1 MKRILPH
8 PPREERPKM
17 WRSLAERENDP
28 QFIKKLERE
37 FAPGADQ
44 PPEGISRRNFMRL
57 MGASAALAG
66 TGLTACRRPE
76 SFIAPFSKSVEWTIP
91 GKFLFYATSMPS
103 RNGATPLIMATV
115 DGRPTKAE
123 GNPLHPVSN
132 GATDG
137 FAQASVL
144 DLYDPFRS
152 KKFVEAGEERTREE
166 FDEALAAIRT
176 QHEANGGEGLA
187 LLLEKN
193 LSPTRMRLLSEIQE
207 KYPEARWYVYEPLG
221 NQEYESACRA
231 AFGDLTRP
239 NYRFEAADVVLAI
252 GSDFLNCNETGLGF
266 ANGFYTR
273 RNPDQAGAKMNRLYA
288 VENHYTLTGGM
299 ADHRLRCKAAA
310 LPGFVK
316 AIAAEIADATASSNL
331 ASLVDAAGDFGG
343 EFDPAWIK
351 ECAADLVAHAGASIV
366 LGGPHLAEAVQLL
379 ILGINEALGNFGKTI
394 TGRTS
399 PLEEAGTIT
408 ELADRMRS
416 GSITTLLIH
425 GGNPVYN
432 APANLDFAALLESVP
447 NTLRLGM
454 FVDETSTKC
463 KWHLPAAHYLEAWG
477 DNYAIDGT
485 YTAQQPMIMPLY
497 GGLSELQIFSALI
510 DGTTPTGS
518 ETVRATFDLLSTDT
532 SNPELA
538 WQEFLRNGFKA
549 DSAGKEA
556 ELSLDAGQAAT
567 KISEYMAP
575 SVDGAELV
583 FIQSS
588 SVDDGR
594 YANNSWLQETPD
606 FVTKLT
612 WDNALWMAPSVM
624 KEMGVKNGTMIEV
637 SKGNRKVK
645 LPAIEA
651 PGSAVDSF
659 TVALGYG
666 RRVVPELIE
675 NVGFDVYPL
684 RTTNAMSVLPGVTVT
699 PTSEHYPLARTQEHA
714 SMEGRDFAREGTV
727 KQYSK
732 DPAFAQTIGMDSHIP
747 PNISLYENPYF
758 APGSKLKAAEQWAM
772 TVDLN
777 TCTGC
782 NACLVACQAENNVPV
797 VGKEQVIKGRD
808 MAWIRIDRWFAGDNE
823 DEPEMVPQAIMCQH
837 CENAPCE
844 TVCPVNATVHSE
856 DGLNLMAYNRCI
868 GTRYCANNCPWKVR
882 RFNYFDYNERP
893 ITYKKFL
900 GVKTQGLYLG
910 PLTDKGMA
918 ESLQLQKN
926 PNVTVRMRGVM
937 EKCTFCIQRIE
948 EAKIGRLVEARDSN
962 KYETPI
968 APFKTACQQACPSDA
983 IVFGDEAN
991 EQSRVA
997 RLRKSD
1003 RAYVTLNYLNARPRV
1018 SYLARIKNP
1027 NPKMPGADL
1036 VGHINSAHH
1045 GDHGDHG
1052 KHGDHGD
1059 ASHTM
1064 GEERHDVHGAE
1075 DAPKASANGD
1085 KVSHGDHGEG
1095 GHH

>member
-8 PPREERPKM
+8 PPREKQPKM
-17 WRSLAERENDP
+17 WRSVGEREGDP
-28 QFIKKLERE
+28 QVIEKMQRE
-37 FAPGADQ
+37 FAPGADK
-44 PPEGISRRNFMRL
+44 PPEGVSRRNFMRL

-76 SFIAPFSKSVEWTIP
+76 AFIAPFTKSVEWTIP
-91 GKFLFYATSMPS
+91 GKFLYYATSMPT
-103 RNGATPLIMATV
+103 RYGVTPLIMATV

-132 GATDG
+132 GGTDG

-144 DLYDPFRS
+144 DLYDPFRA
-152 KKFVEAGEERTREE
+152 KKFVNEGEEKTREE
-166 FDEALAAIRT
+166 FDTALANIRSE
-176 QHEANGGEGLA
+176 HEADGGQGLA
-187 LLLEKN
+187 FLLEKN
-193 LSPTRMRLLSEIQE
+193 LSPTRMRLLSEIQQ
-207 KYPEARWYVYEPLG
+207 KYPQAQWYVYEPLG
-221 NQEYESACRA
+221 NQEYETACRA
-231 AFGDLTRP
+231 AFGDLARP
-239 NYRFEAADVVLAI
+239 QYRFEAADIILSI

-266 ANGFYTR
+266 AKGFYSR
-273 RNPDQAGAKMNRLYA
+273 RSADQAGATMNRLYS

-299 ADHRLRCKAAA
+299 ADHRLACKASE

-316 AIAAEIADATASSNL
+316 AIAAVIADQTASSNL
-331 ASLVDAAGDFGG
+331 SSLVSAAADFGG
-343 EFDPAWIK
+343 EFDPEWIK
-351 ECAADLVAHAGASIV
+351 ECAADLVAHAGTSIV
-366 LGGPHLAEAVQLL
+366 LAGPQLPEAVQLL
-379 ILGINEALGNFGKTI
+379 VLGINEALGNFGKTI
-394 TGRTS
+394 LGGNVA
-399 PLEEAGTIT
+399 LEESGTIT
-408 ELADRMRS
+408 ELADRMRN
-416 GSITTLLIH
+416 GEITTLMIH

-432 APANLDFAALLESVP
+432 APANLDFAALLEAVP
-447 NTLRLGM
+447 NSFRLGV
-454 FVDETSTKC
+454 FVDETSVKC
-463 KWHLPAAHYLEAWG
+463 KWHIPAAHYLEAWG
-477 DNYAIDGT
+477 DGYAIDGT

-497 GGLSELQIFSALI
+497 GGLSELQIFSSFV
-510 DGTTPTGS
+510 DGTMPSGS
-518 ETVRATFDLLSTDT
+518 ESVRATFDVLNTGG
-532 SNPELA
+532 SNPELE

-549 DSAGKEA
+549 DTAWPSTTLSFDAGTAAGKVS
-556 ELSLDAGQAAT
+556 EL
-567 KISEYMAP
+567 KAP

-594 YANNSWLQETPD
+594 YANNSWLQETPE

-612 WDNALWMAPSVM
+612 WDNALWMAPSLM
-624 KEMGVKNGTMIEV
+624 KEMGVENGTMIEV
-637 SKGNRKVK
+637 SKGNTKIK

-651 PGSAVDSF
+651 PGSAKNSY

-675 NVGFDVYPL
+675 DVGFNVYPL
-684 RTTNAMSVLPGVTVT
+684 RTTANMSVLPGVTLT

-714 SMEGRDFAREGTV
+714 NMEGRDFAREGTLE
-727 KQYSK
+727 KFKK

-747 PNISLYENPYF
+747 PNISLYENPFF
-758 APGSKLKAAEQWAM
+758 APGSPLKAAEQWAM

-782 NACLVACQAENNVPV
+782 NACVVACQAENNVPV

-808 MAWIRIDRWFAGDNE
+808 MAWIRIDRWFAGD
-823 DEPEMVPQAIMCQH
+823 DVDQPEMVPQAVMCQH

-910 PLTDKGMA
+910 PLTKKGMA

-948 EAKIGRLVEARDSN
+948 EAKIGRLVAARDSN
-962 KYETPI
+962 KYETPV
-968 APFKTACQQACPSDA
+968 PKFKTACQQACPSDS

-1027 NPKMPGADL
+1027 NMKMPGADL
-1036 VGHINSAHH
+1036 VGHINSAK
-1045 GDHGDHG
+1045 HG
-1052 KHGDHGD
+1052 KHGDHGKGQGD
-1059 ASHTM
+1059 DHGHTM

-1075 DAPKASANGD
+1075 DAPKAPVNGE
-1085 KVSHGDHGEG
+1085 KAAHGEG